1 MSTITD
7 VKCVLTQKAL
17 DAFCN
22 KFYVPEEVHPVLP
35 NQNDTMHERPAGKIR
50 LYTRTTKVS
59 HFEILCRVHRIIPTV
74 GLFRYFYVNFK
85 NSGWMSFSKR
95 SDNDFVCYTK
105 PLDSLK
111 NWNDTFFWVDDF
123 ACPSSFPWYTSK
135 HVTRDPAPVATDFN
149 AQDYATLVAHPSPFR
164 KFLEAFMC
172 LVGLSRHY
180 TLDEETYPRFC
191 IRTERAEMDIF
202 TFIHTPYSTKVRI
215 VKREQ
220 NEGVARLLDTTIG
233 RTVPLLP
240 VAPDRGE
247 LDANIQPVVETTNIV
262 VKNVAPVQ
270 SRRQGKMKSV
280 IVDAGGASCPPKK
293 RRKDHGTPNLTSV
306 GASVSTTPERES
318 GDHADSMTKPNLCTI
333 GAPRRFVI
341 SSDSS
346 HHSGTNVA
354 KAKVDSLVGSSV
366 SIITTATTLT
376 STADPTSVAKE
387 KLVEPSPFSA
397 GSSLAGETDPTTGV
411 FSDLT
416 GSDFLNGSRLDDDRV
431 CREMVDE
438 FAPLKFFVSVRGM
451 EHDQLFTEFNVEA
464 ACQMS
469 LSAEVRMCAE
479 YNVKEKRRL
488 KSVVERQEEILK
500 VREEEIEILKA
511 RLLLREAEAAKAN
524 CLRAEASNFETVEK
538 SLRDETNALRECNII
553 LENERNALDVKVTEL
568 ETSAMSK
575 ERELTDLNA
584 LVTSVKSQN
593 DNLTDQVHGLEISSF
608 GLQEKI
614 IVYENFMNKL
624 EEFQDDQMKVLMTS
638 LTGSIGK
645 AIEKGMQDGLAAGI
659 NHGKEGMVLT
669 DVAAY
674 NPSAEVDYISA
685 LQQLQNVNFSLLARL
700 KSNKDASVETMMDIL
715 RLEGPLDEKL
725 GLNELQHHVDQLM
738 VPIHSSLD
746 KVVVG
751 ATALSLA
758 LDVSSVHVQKIM
770 ENIANQIRDVFVH
783 LAEPLSATVLT
794 GTEGTPDT
802 AAATADITTTLS
814 KTFAPLVP
822 LPFLMLMMRNCT
834 FLCDLFTVLS
844 KIAFPGRMRPLCY
857 GLLNVDIFSNC
868 FYPLDTVVTCDLF
881 GLRSR
886 LIFKASLFCTRS
898 TSAVLSVGM
907 SISAR
912 MTAFVPYVNKNGV
925 SLLLD
930 FIIV

>member
-1 MSTITD
+1 
-7 VKCVLTQKAL
+7 TQKAL

-50 LYTRTTKVS
+50 LYTRFFDFANFRLPLSAFLVDVVRHFRINISQLSVIGTTK
-59 HFEILCRVHRIIPTV
+59 
-74 GLFRYFYVNFK
+74 
-85 NSGWMSFSKR
+85 
-95 SDNDFVCYTK
+95 
-105 PLDSLK
+105 
-111 NWNDTFFWVDDF
+111 VDDF
-123 ACPSSFPWYTSK
+123 ACPSSFSWYTSK
-135 HVTRDPAPVATDFN
+135 HVTRDPAPVAIDFN

-202 TFIHTPYSTKVRI
+202 TFIHTPDSTKVII

-233 RTVPLLP
+233 RTVSLLP
-240 VAPDRGE
+240 VALDQQGDSTGGE

-262 VKNVAPVQ
+262 VENVATVQ

-293 RRKDHGTPNLTSV
+293 RRKDHGTPSLTSV
-306 GASVSTTPERES
+306 GASISTTLERES
-318 GDHADSMTKPNLCTI
+318 GDHVDSMTKPNLCTI
-333 GAPRRFVI
+333 GAPRRSF
-341 SSDSS
+341 
-346 HHSGTNVA
+346 
-354 KAKVDSLVGSSV
+354 V
-366 SIITTATTLT
+366 SIMTTATTLT

-387 KLVEPSPFSA
+387 KLVEPSTFSA
-397 GSSLAGETDPTTGV
+397 GSSLASETDPTTGV

-416 GSDFLNGSRLDDDRV
+416 GSDFLNGSRLDDGRV

-438 FAPLKFFVSVRGM
+438 FAPPKFFVSVRGM

-464 ACQMS
+464 VRQMS
-469 LSAEVRMCAE
+469 LSAEVRMRAE

-488 KSVVERQEEILK
+488 KSVVERHDEILK
-500 VREEEIEILKA
+500 VREEEIKILKA
-511 RLLLREAEAAKAN
+511 RLLLREAEVAKAN

-538 SLRDETNALRECNII
+538 FLRDETNALRECNII
-553 LENERNALDVKVTEL
+553 IEKERNALDVKVTEL

-584 LVTSVKSQN
+584 LVTSFKSQN
-593 DNLTDQVHGLEISSF
+593 DNLTDQVRACILRLFLVFFSSIFLHVCFHVTVDESVNDKFDRLYVDF
-608 GLQEKI
+608 GEMAL
-614 IVYENFMNKL
+614 YL
-624 EEFQDDQMKVLMTS
+624 EEKFYHHLLTTIFGRRWLLTHGMKLAIANCLNS
-638 LTGSIGK
+638 PEYLFALEAAIGK

-669 DVAAY
+669 D
-674 NPSAEVDYISA
+674 
-685 LQQLQNVNFSLLARL
+685 LQNVNFSLLARL
-700 KSNKDASVETMMDIL
+700 KSNKDASVETVMDIL
-715 RLEGPLDEKL
+715 RLERPLDEKL

-738 VPIHSSLD
+738 VPIHSAPD

-758 LDVSSVHVQKIM
+758 LDVSSVRVQKIM
-770 ENIANQIRDVFVH
+770 ENIVNQIRDVFVH

-814 KTFAPLVP
+814 KTFASAS
-822 LPFLMLMMRNCT
+822 T
-834 FLCDLFTVLS
+834 
-844 KIAFPGRMRPLCY
+844 IAPISVDDYEVMGEDDQAVADEDAASFP
-857 GLLNVDIFSNC
+857 NVDDAELNI
-868 FYPLDTVVTCDLF
+868 P
-881 GLRSR
+881 
-886 LIFKASLFCTRS
+886 
-898 TSAVLSVGM
+898 
-907 SISAR
+907 
-912 MTAFVPYVNKNGV
+912 
-925 SLLLD
+925 
-930 FIIV
+930 